1 MTHDVI
7 MKCNVCM
14 HQQLDAGDLD
24 PVCSLCGFCY
34 RMYFSLEGQEIV
46 AGLTA
51 MWKATTGELSRSVS
65 HIVTRGPGQSY
76 GASIGCLMTI
86 FSFFYIILTLGNF
99 AMLTFLWVLAIMAEF
114 YIYLWFCLIVVF
126 FVCLVFQGPLK
137 WTI

>member
-1 MTHDVI
+1 MSKFYLFEFCGHQSFIFLTRAEFAFSFAVTHDVI

-51 MWKATTGELSRSVS
+51 MGEGDGWRIVQERQPYCNKGSWTELWSVNWMFDD
-65 HIVTRGPGQSY
+65 HI
-76 GASIGCLMTI
+76 
-86 FSFFYIILTLGNF
+86 
-99 AMLTFLWVLAIMAEF
+99 
-114 YIYLWFCLIVVF
+114 
-126 FVCLVFQGPLK
+126 
-137 WTI
+137 